1 MKTDA
6 SNLIHGHG
14 VSLITPFNPT
24 GEVDYPALE
33 RLAKN
38 LMVSKVDFIVV
49 LGHAS
54 EAALLD
60 DDEQVRVM
68 DFISEINRGT
78 KKLVGGVASTNT
90 RNAIRRVS
98 AFNQRDFAAIF
109 CGTPSPKASSN
120 SGYIGHY
127 RSIAQASPLP
137 ILMHHDGSGISHSDW
152 VLEMAQEHNI
162 AGVVDESGS
171 VELMDM
177 WLHNRPTGFSLLTAR
192 DAMALPLFA
201 LGIDGAIST
210 IGNAFPE
217 AFGEMID
224 LLAFGAINDARLR
237 HHELAPLMRLM
248 EQEGSPTAIKSIL
261 AQLQRCSSS
270 VRLPNTP
277 VSDTTQRSLYRALA
291 QLPRDISA
299 TLLGQSN
306 N

>member
-1 MKTDA
+1 MKADA

-68 DFISEINRGT
+68 DFISEINSGT
-78 KKLVGGVASTNT
+78 KKLVGGVASTST

-109 CGTPSPKASSN
+109 CGTPAPSASSN

-137 ILMHHDGSGISHSDW
+137 ILMHHDGHGLSHSEW
-152 VLEMAQEHNI
+152 VLEMAQEQNI
-162 AGVVDESGS
+162 AGVVDESGNI
-171 VELMDM
+171 ELMDL
-177 WLHNRPTGFSLLTAR
+177 WLHNRPEGFGLLTAR

-261 AQLQRCSSS
+261 AQLQRYSSA

-277 VSDTTQRSLYRALA
+277 VSEKTQRSLYRALA
-291 QLPRDISA
+291 QLPSSISA
-299 TLLGQSN
+299 TLLDQLN
-306 N
+306 

>member
-1 MKTDA
+1 MTIDA
-6 SNLIHGHG
+6 PNHIHGHG

-60 DDEQVRVM
+60 GDEQIRVM

-78 KKLVGGVASTNT
+78 KKLVGGVASTST

-98 AFNQRDFAAIF
+98 AFNQRDFTAIF

-137 ILMHHDGSGISHSDW
+137 ILMHHDGVGIDSEW
-152 VLEMAQEHNI
+152 VLEMAQEKNI

-171 VELMDM
+171 IELMDL
-177 WLHNRPTGFSLLTAR
+177 WLHNRPAGFGLLTAR

-224 LLAFGAINDARLR
+224 LLAFGAINDARQR

-261 AQLQRCSSS
+261 AQLQRCSSA

-277 VSDTTQRSLYRALA
+277 VSESTQRSLYRALA
-291 QLPRDISA
+291 QLPRNISA
-299 TLLGQSN
+299 TLLDQLN
-306 N
+306 

>member
-1 MKTDA
+1 MTIDA
-6 SNLIHGHG
+6 SNHIHGHG

-60 DDEQVRVM
+60 DDEQIRVM

-78 KKLVGGVASTNT
+78 KKLVGGVASTST

-98 AFNQRDFAAIF
+98 AFNQRDFTAIF

-137 ILMHHDGSGISHSDW
+137 ILMHHDGIGIESEW
-152 VLEMAQEHNI
+152 VLEMAQEKNI

-171 VELMDM
+171 IELMDL
-177 WLHNRPTGFSLLTAR
+177 WLHNRPAGFGLLTAR

-224 LLAFGAINDARLR
+224 LLAFGAINDARQR

-261 AQLQRCSSS
+261 AQLQRCSSA

-277 VSDTTQRSLYRALA
+277 VSELTHRSLYRALA
-291 QLPRDISA
+291 QLPRTISA
-299 TLLGQSN
+299 TLLDQLN
-306 N
+306 

>member
-68 DFISEINRGT
+68 DFISEINRGA
-78 KKLVGGVASTNT
+78 KKLVGGVASTST

-109 CGTPSPKASSN
+109 CGIPSPKASSN

-137 ILMHHDGSGISHSDW
+137 ILMHHDGHGMSHSEW
-152 VLEMAQEHNI
+152 VLEMAQEQNI

-171 VELMDM
+171 IELMDS
-177 WLHNRPTGFSLLTAR
+177 WLHNRPDGFSLLTAR

-261 AQLQRCSSS
+261 AQLQRCSSA

-277 VSDTTQRSLYRALA
+277 VSEKTQRSLYRALA
-291 QLPRDISA
+291 QLPSNISA
-299 TLLGQSN
+299 TLLDQLN
-306 N
+306 

>member
-1 MKTDA
+1 MKADT
-6 SNLIHGHG
+6 SSLIHGHG

-78 KKLVGGVASTNT
+78 KKLVGGVASTST

-109 CGTPSPKASSN
+109 CGTPSPTASSN

-137 ILMHHDGSGISHSDW
+137 ILMHHDGHGMNHSEW
-152 VLEMAQEHNI
+152 VLEMAQEQNI

-171 VELMDM
+171 IELMDL
-177 WLHNRPTGFSLLTAR
+177 WLHNRPDGFGLLTAR

-201 LGIDGAIST
+201 LGT
-210 IGNAFPE
+210 
-217 AFGEMID
+217 
-224 LLAFGAINDARLR
+224 
-237 HHELAPLMRLM
+237 
-248 EQEGSPTAIKSIL
+248 K
-261 AQLQRCSSS
+261 
-270 VRLPNTP
+270 
-277 VSDTTQRSLYRALA
+277 
-291 QLPRDISA
+291 
-299 TLLGQSN
+299 
-306 N
+306 